1 MVVCAPTAMSSKPRS
16 RFDAVRQFLG
26 ADIPVAQADRST
38 SMQVIVQCAPWV
50 RGSVVMPAIRKVGNQ
65 FALAFLAF
73 VSLGTWF
80 GTGAVSAE
88 EECVP
93 HCDYRHYYGPFDF
106 TYVQPGL
113 FGYPL
118 CGPQGNCSPRLVY
131 STTGF
136 RRGRITVRFPRLTA
150 VRP

>member
-1 MVVCAPTAMSSKPRS
+1 VRACHQNQ
-16 RFDAVRQFLG
+16 RFAGTRQFLG
-26 ADIPVAQADRST
+26 TDFQRSDGSIHLDSSYSSKRTVA
-38 SMQVIVQCAPWV
+38 V
-50 RGSVVMPAIRKVGNQ
+50 RGSVVMHAIRKLPNHLA
-65 FALAFLAF
+65 FAFLAL

-80 GTGAVSAE
+80 GTGAVSA

-118 CGPQGNCSPRLVY
+118 CGPRGNCSPQLVY

>member
-1 MVVCAPTAMSSKPRS
+1 MEAMRN
-16 RFDAVRQFLG
+16 
-26 ADIPVAQADRST
+26 
-38 SMQVIVQCAPWV
+38 
-50 RGSVVMPAIRKVGNQ
+50 MPNH
-65 FALAFLAF
+65 FALVFLAS

-80 GTGAVSAE
+80 GTGAVSAA
-88 EECVP
+88 ECYP
-93 HCDYRHYYGPFDF
+93 YCDYTHYYGPFDF

-118 CGPQGNCSPRLVY
+118 CGPRGNCSPQLVY

-150 VRP
+150 QRPPP

>member
-1 MVVCAPTAMSSKPRS
+1 MH
-16 RFDAVRQFLG
+16 
-26 ADIPVAQADRST
+26 
-38 SMQVIVQCAPWV
+38 
-50 RGSVVMPAIRKVGNQ
+50 AIRKLTNQ
-65 FALAFLAF
+65 FAFAFLAF